1 MIQHTPLGIFKK
13 KRSEL
18 RKENFVLLKHR
29 FWRQIDALLPHFHS
43 QTPTDTIFLAPKEWS
58 PPSLPYVSKGTLKTV
73 NPGSVGHLLGFFPSA
88 EAIHRLCKR
97 LEHSKI
103 WNFSFFFFF
112 FFFLFSFFFSF
123 FFFSFFLLSWE
134 ILSSKWLLC
143 DTQWPLPCEVSDE
156 AKEIAKPTPVGG
168 HIWQPV
174 SLSFWFFFK

>member
-123 FFFSFFLLSWE
+123 
-134 ILSSKWLLC
+134 
-143 DTQWPLPCEVSDE
+143 E
-156 AKEIAKPTPVGG
+156 AGS
-168 HIWQPV
+168 QV
-174 SLSFWFFFK
+174 SLNMNALSGLELAMYTGLPWNS